1 MERRVFSVF
10 HYQSAPHFHSFSLAP
25 VCQSSL
31 PFETSNVY
39 SVFFWPSKI
48 HSCITLCQNHSIVL
62 FILLPLQMQ
71 LHIHALSCP
80 AEWKTYFW
88 QLKKKKYNFYWLHSI
103 FDALSTL
110 SFYNW
115 VIFLWGFVCVCTHT
129 RVWGNVVLLGVF
141 CFFWAHWGDMFTLWE
156 AAQSVAVVDKTDRL
170 GKSPGKLIKNTESWV
185 LSHSQSVGIL
195 RSRSAN
201 PRCVKPH
208 RQWPSEQDVVF
219 RATQCTSQP
228 TNFLSFSFFIS
239 K

>member
-88 QLKKKKYNFYWLHSI
+88 QLKKKNKNTTFTDCTVSLMHCLHCL
-103 FDALSTL
+103 FTTGWFFCGALSVCAHTHVCGGMW
-110 SFYNW
+110 FC
-115 VIFLWGFVCVCTHT
+115 WGFSVSFERIGVIC
-129 RVWGNVVLLGVF
+129 LLSERQ
-141 CFFWAHWGDMFTLWE
+141 HSLLLWL
-156 AAQSVAVVDKTDRL
+156 T
-170 GKSPGKLIKNTESWV
+170 KLI
-185 LSHSQSVGIL
+185 G
-195 RSRSAN
+195 
-201 PRCVKPH
+201 
-208 RQWPSEQDVVF
+208 
-219 RATQCTSQP
+219 
-228 TNFLSFSFFIS
+228 
-239 K
+239 